1 MKSMKKATVLSE
13 LKRKMK
19 EHNYK
24 FTNQRQIVL
33 EVFIDSKHHHMSA
46 DDVYAMLQDEHPE
59 IGLATVYRTLELFT
73 ELGILKKL
81 DFEDGRF
88 RYEIND
94 HKLSHSHYHLICLK
108 CGKVI
113 EFSYDSLDKIQNK
126 IKKEN
131 GFTIVDYNLKFY
143 GYCKDCAEEMKAEK
157 LKQKSR

>member
-1 MKSMKKATVLSE
+1 MKKSTVLSE

-19 EHNYK
+19 EHKYK
-24 FTNQRQIVL
+24 FTTQRRIIL
-33 EVFIDSKHHHMSA
+33 EAFLDGKQTHMSA
-46 DDVYAMLQDEHPE
+46 DDVFALVQEENPN

-73 ELGILKKL
+73 FLGILKKL
-81 DFEDGRF
+81 DFGDGRF

-113 EFSYDSLDKIQNK
+113 EFSYDSLDKIKNK

-143 GYCKDCAEEMKAEK
+143 GYCKDCEKEMHNANNKIKAH
-157 LKQKSR
+157 